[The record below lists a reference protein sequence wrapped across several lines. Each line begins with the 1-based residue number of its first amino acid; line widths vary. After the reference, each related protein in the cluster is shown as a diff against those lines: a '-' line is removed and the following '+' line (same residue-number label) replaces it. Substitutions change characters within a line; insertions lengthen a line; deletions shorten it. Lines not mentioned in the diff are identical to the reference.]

1 MKSFH
6 QILLQELHPSLS
18 LPPDYLKN
26 VIPPGP
32 KPLLVNVSMELLH
45 VVSVT
50 ELDQVNLSGGAK
62 LQNLPQ
68 TKQIYV

>member
-1 MKSFH
+1 MKLFH

-26 VIPPGP
+26 VLPPGP

-50 ELDQVNLSGGAK
+50 ELDQVKRICEAK
-62 LQNLPQ
+62 LKPSM
-68 TKQIYV
+68 I